1 MSHAHLIFGEFF
13 GTLVLIVLGDGVVA
27 GVLLNKTKSHAA
39 GWITVTAGWA
49 LAVFA
54 GVAVSQ
60 AFGDTDAHLNPAI
73 TVASVLST
81 GNAWRLAIYIPAQ
94 LAGAF
99 AGAVLVWMH
108 YMPHWAVTESA
119 DLKFAC
125 FATSP
130 AIPNRVWNFFS
141 EVLATFI
148 LVLVATALFSKRVA
162 PGGLAPGLGPVL
174 VGALVWGIGL
184 SLGGTT
190 GYAINPAR
198 DLGPR
203 LAHAV
208 LPIAGKRDSNWGY
221 AWVPIFGPLVG
232 AAMAAAFVHYFNVT

>member
-1 MSHAHLIFGEFF
+1 MRHLIFGEFF

-73 TVASVLST
+73 TVASVFEHRQRVAARHLYSCAACRRIR
-81 GNAWRLAIYIPAQ
+81 GRG
-94 LAGAF
+94 AGVDALH
-99 AGAVLVWMH
+99 A
-108 YMPHWAVTESA
+108 HWAVTESA

-162 PGGLAPGLGPVL
+162 PGGLAPG
-174 VGALVWGIGL
+174 
-184 SLGGTT
+184 
-190 GYAINPAR
+190 
-198 DLGPR
+198 
-203 LAHAV
+203 
-208 LPIAGKRDSNWGY
+208 
-221 AWVPIFGPLVG
+221 
-232 AAMAAAFVHYFNVT
+232 